1 MPKIG
6 VPGDVA
12 LIRNEIKAALM
23 TPYGKNRK
31 VGDSKFGVYAFFDYD
46 GEPIYVGQ
54 TGEQLRIRILR
65 HLTNQRTDAV
75 AMNVLDPFEVA
86 EIEMWPLWEL
96 EDETKEVANQR
107 LNAAEYTVF
116 QRVLA
121 MSSFGAVL
129 NEKNVVATDP
139 IELPTPVRARIIP
152 ESIYEARNI
161 ADVRIARRAG
171 TIANLAKV
179 ISEQRFPLGVAGLV
193 TQARRLERLA
203 LQRFDDF
210 ADKPIPTGGEVLVPC
225 ELLRLNGHGF
235 KSRALTHH
243 AIRSFA
249 RERKYRVTCR
259 PDNVE
264 QRYSGLSQALADSR

>member
-139 IELPTPVRARIIP
+139 IELPTSVRARIIP
-152 ESIYEARNI
+152 ESIYEARKHP
-161 ADVRIARRAG
+161 DVRIARRAG

-179 ISEQRFPLGVAGLV
+179 ISERTVSAGLRRTLV

-210 ADKPIPTGGEVLVPC
+210 ADKPIPTGGE
-225 ELLRLNGHGF
+225 
-235 KSRALTHH
+235 
-243 AIRSFA
+243 
-249 RERKYRVTCR
+249 
-259 PDNVE
+259 D
-264 QRYSGLSQALADSR
+264 